1 MLSRWKASQTSGPKA
16 KQTLKLVWK
25 SLQDASKAEQTE
37 DEEKEKV
44 SQEMGVNSTSPSDQ
58 RREQVNAVE
67 PEDMEIF
74 RNSDSDGDKSGED
87 IDLCG
92 GSPST
97 GEQCSV
103 ALSVNCLSLAWEL
116 GKALRLDDDVIV
128 GYVAPPDS
136 AAMNKLALQ
145 LLKKWWKRVGSQ
157 EKTVLMTKLL
167 QDYNIQDCNADREI
181 SDQTLVALGRQ
192 IAPEKF
198 YEIGEKLG
206 FNKSE
211 LLNIEHRTLNNRKDA
226 NIQML
231 SKWKASQSSG
241 PKAKQTLQLV
251 LKSLEDASKAE
262 KTKDEEEEE
271 EDSQELE
278 GNSTSLHEH
287 RTEQRESVEPDDMEI
302 IRNSDSDGDG
312 DKTGE
317 VIDLCGGSPST
328 HEQCIIALSVNCLS
342 LAWELGKALRLDDD
356 VIVGYVAP
364 SNPAAINRLAWQ
376 LLNKQCRRVGSQ
388 EKTELMTKLFQDYNI
403 QNCNAGH
410 DEISRKICTTP
421 DLLDFSQ
428 RLDLA
433 ASEVVQVMSTCV
445 SFPPTSIRHIVLQM
459 LQEWVRRGGTRQRL
473 LEISQA
479 FHFNDAADKIATEI
493 ERHPGFL
500 DPFSHGIIDH
510 DGGELKL
517 DELDMRV
524 SIPAGAIPK
533 ETRSMVTLRVPSC
546 CLSKIPLK
554 DGEVLITPV
563 IECSFTQELLK
574 PATVA
579 LPQFIHPEQH
589 QDDLRVSLYTKLGP
603 GTFGH
608 RSVLPNTP
616 RGFHIS
622 EDVVDFP
629 THHLQQCALSSS
641 NFRGVQYTCE
651 VHLPLFMTPSQKST
665 LRICIAHPCNRYP
678 AEMRRRQESLSEP
691 FYQLATVI
699 KFSLESKEDDL
710 KLLCFM
716 RRRQESLSE
725 PFYQLATVI
734 KFSLESKEDDLK
746 LLCLSDSEKVQET
759 VPVRGLLKGECN
771 TLDFELMSSPDEG
784 GAKSICLRIEQGTST
799 LAEQHMPTS
808 IEVEPDYGASQ
819 TFGQIKFASDNML
832 KVLSGVVCAIK
843 DARDLGYQLGFSHST
858 VEKYLDRA
866 DSSGSSVSSSGFREM
881 LCDWRRCVRP
891 NEQVSK
897 LRLALEKAGLSYA
910 AEVLLPEI

>member
-1 MLSRWKASQTSGPKA
+1 MTVRSRGDIPDRTLLELGRQIASAKKFYEIGEKLGFNKTELQHIEHRTLNNRKDANIQMLSRWKASQTSGPKA

-167 QDYNIQDCNADREI
+167 QDYNIQDCNA
-181 SDQTLVALGRQ
+181 
-192 IAPEKF
+192 
-198 YEIGEKLG
+198 
-206 FNKSE
+206 
-211 LLNIEHRTLNNRKDA
+211 
-226 NIQML
+226 
-231 SKWKASQSSG
+231 
-241 PKAKQTLQLV
+241 
-251 LKSLEDASKAE
+251 
-262 KTKDEEEEE
+262 
-271 EDSQELE
+271 
-278 GNSTSLHEH
+278 
-287 RTEQRESVEPDDMEI
+287 
-302 IRNSDSDGDG
+302 
-312 DKTGE
+312 
-317 VIDLCGGSPST
+317 
-328 HEQCIIALSVNCLS
+328 
-342 LAWELGKALRLDDD
+342 
-356 VIVGYVAP
+356 
-364 SNPAAINRLAWQ
+364 
-376 LLNKQCRRVGSQ
+376 
-388 EKTELMTKLFQDYNI
+388 
-403 QNCNAGH
+403 GH

-428 RLDLA
+428 RLNLA

-710 KLLCFM
+710 KLLC
-716 RRRQESLSE
+716 
-725 PFYQLATVI
+725 
-734 KFSLESKEDDLK
+734 
-746 LLCLSDSEKVQET
+746 LSDSEKVQET

-808 IEVEPDYGASQ
+808 MEVEPDYGASQ

-910 AEVLLPEI
+910 SEVLLPEI